1 MQMQGDK
8 PTARRESCSI
18 TVNNVETHFSSITSS
33 YSQAKRKHYLVS
45 DATGIAESPGQKL
58 TDDTLV
64 QPARLQTA
72 WFPPQ
77 RNPGCRLQGSTLNL
91 SPSGSPSA
99 SPFPPACQQ
108 QVVGSVDAL
117 CSASLA
123 KCTGLIALLNMH
135 PLPSIKAN
143 YLWHIHPPPQLGK
156 KCCLMLIAVYT
167 ERRDQ
172 CQVSFPLAIPRT
184 PRAP

>member
-33 YSQAKRKHYLVS
+33 YSQAKKKKHYLVS

-72 WFPPQ
+72 
-77 RNPGCRLQGSTLNL
+77 
-91 SPSGSPSA
+91 
-99 SPFPPACQQ
+99 
-108 QVVGSVDAL
+108 
-117 CSASLA
+117 
-123 KCTGLIALLNMH
+123 
-135 PLPSIKAN
+135 
-143 YLWHIHPPPQLGK
+143 
-156 KCCLMLIAVYT
+156 
-167 ERRDQ
+167 
-172 CQVSFPLAIPRT
+172 
-184 PRAP
+184 

>member
-33 YSQAKRKHYLVS
+33 YVAKRKHYLVS

-72 WFPPQ
+72 
-77 RNPGCRLQGSTLNL
+77 
-91 SPSGSPSA
+91 
-99 SPFPPACQQ
+99 
-108 QVVGSVDAL
+108 
-117 CSASLA
+117 
-123 KCTGLIALLNMH
+123 
-135 PLPSIKAN
+135 
-143 YLWHIHPPPQLGK
+143 
-156 KCCLMLIAVYT
+156 
-167 ERRDQ
+167 
-172 CQVSFPLAIPRT
+172 
-184 PRAP
+184 